1 MNKKELRVLQQEM
14 RRRQDVFSDP
24 VLYPGDA
31 WKKAVY
37 IFCGT
42 YPASWEDF
50 SSDTF
55 FLTLP
60 ASPVPAISLTW
71 RDAARELIKY
81 VTKKEAN
88 MTYFDSSVGDMPV
101 RSVVS
106 SVAAAYSVFSFL
118 QEKEKRN
125 NSLLQAVVGKFF
137 PEKKLPL
144 APPSLS
150 GVSLPEEDVRPAWYT
165 VNYVLQAAAG
175 IYMEASS
182 DGWDMYVALQHTDCV
197 EEKRDIHQEDNA
209 ASKK

>member
-1 MNKKELRVLQQEM
+1 MNKKELFVLQQEM

-42 YPASWEDF
+42 YPASWEEF
-50 SSDTF
+50 SSDAF
-55 FLTLP
+55 FMTPP
-60 ASPVPAISLTW
+60 ASSVPAISLTW
-71 RDAARELIKY
+71 RDTACELIKY

-88 MTYFDSSVGDMPV
+88 MIYFHSSIGDMPV
-101 RSVVS
+101 RSIVS
-106 SVAAAYSVFSFL
+106 SVASAYSVFSFL

-137 PEKKLPL
+137 PKKTLPL
-144 APPSLS
+144 APPRLS
-150 GVSLPEEDVRPAWYT
+150 GISLPEEDMRPAWYT
-165 VNYVLQAAAG
+165 VNYVLNAANG

-182 DGWDMYVALQHTDCV
+182 DGWDMYVALQNADCV
-197 EEKRDIHQEDNA
+197 EEKRDINQKHKA
-209 ASKK
+209 VPKK